1 LGLVERRS
9 LVDVLHPVAQHA
21 VDQASQLGGH
31 GLDRN
36 ASAMYEFFSIQ
47 RASDLH
53 RGADSPAEQIS
64 IGEAAPPWFH
74 FELLRNRAIRRLV
87 GS

>member
-1 LGLVERRS
+1 
-9 LVDVLHPVAQHA
+9 
-21 VDQASQLGGH
+21 
-31 GLDRN
+31 
-36 ASAMYEFFSIQ
+36 MYEFFSIQ

-64 IGEAAPPWFH
+64 IDEAAPPWFH
-74 FELLRNRAIRRLV
+74 FELVRKRAIRRLV